1 MHVVEIKW
9 VFSGKLVCVFVFVLG
24 VFFCLLLVGFVLSF
38 QFVGEKNGFFFIF
51 LLLLLLLDYVDG
63 SFL

>member
-24 VFFCLLLVGFVLSF
+24 FFFCLLLVGFVLPF
-38 QFVGEKNGFFFIF
+38 QFVGEKKNGFFFFFIVITF
-51 LLLLLLLDYVDG
+51 T
-63 SFL
+63 